1 MRRCPPIHQSGGLVP
16 RRVGRTR
23 PVASPP
29 VGRIRP
35 VANRG
40 FTLIEI
46 VIAVFILMLLLM
58 LAVPS
63 MNGVLAD
70 KRLRRSLNGFN
81 DLVRQAQER
90 SVAEH
95 RAYLIVW
102 GDKDVA
108 LRPEAFAKGEEARP
122 TADVALARGDVLKLT
137 LPAALTR
144 NPPAEWIFWPSGTC
158 EPAVVQFSGRDGSW
172 TANYSA
178 LTARPELTNYTAR

>member
-1 MRRCPPIHQSGGLVP
+1 MRRCPPIRHSDGLVP

-23 PVASPP
+23 A
-29 VGRIRP
+29 

-46 VIAVFILMLLLM
+46 VIAVFIMMLLLM

-63 MNGVLAD
+63 LNGVLAN

-81 DLVRQAQER
+81 DLVHQAQER

-102 GDKDVA
+102 GDKNIA
-108 LRPEAFAKGEEARP
+108 LRPEALQRAKKRGRP
-122 TADVALARGDVLKLT
+122 RT
-137 LPAALTR
+137 LR
-144 NPPAEWIFWPSGTC
+144 WCAEMF
-158 EPAVVQFSGRDGSW
+158 
-172 TANYSA
+172 
-178 LTARPELTNYTAR
+178 